1 MAKSKKD
8 VLKSDLGLSDQHK
21 KKLERIIQR
30 SLEEQAK
37 DGAKEIREQIAPGG
51 ELPPQQMW
59 LPVAP
64 MPTDMCRVSPFFPM
78 ARQDLAHRN
87 FIRDMVITDSSWGQI
102 LFTGPKLSTYEEDVL
117 NAVLAIL
124 NEVSFRRKTEHEGKQ
139 TYTYQ
144 GPLLPILRLINP
156 NVKKFANNHY
166 KRAISALELMAV
178 SAIKLVVYKRLKGG
192 KPKVA
197 SWEIMNL
204 LSYAKWDED
213 KKELTV
219 TVNPFFYENFARK
232 SVTLLDVIQR
242 AELRSPIAKSLH
254 RFVMSHKGNV
264 WEGHFLTLAQTL
276 NLNMEQPNKKTK
288 QQIKQAVKKLVD
300 QKLLEADSGIA
311 RNSDVVKLVR
321 TQSAKQRRTRV
332 LK

>member
-8 VLKSDLGLSDQHK
+8 ALLSDLGLSVQTK
-21 KKLERIIQR
+21 KKLELLKKR
-30 SLEEQAK
+30 SLEQQAK
-37 DGAKEIREQIAPGG
+37 EDAQETKEQIAPDGR
-51 ELPPQQMW
+51 LPPQQMW
-59 LPVAP
+59 LPCAP

-78 ARQDLAHRN
+78 ARQALGQRN

-124 NEVSFRRKTEHEGKQ
+124 DTVSFRRKTEHEGKQ

-144 GPLLPILRLINP
+144 GPLLPLLRLINP
-156 NVKKFANNHY
+156 NVKKFAKNHY
-166 KRAISALELMAV
+166 KRVLSALELMTV
-178 SAIKLVVYKRLKGG
+178 SAIKLVVYKRTKTG
-192 KPKVA
+192 KPKAA

-204 LSYAKWDED
+204 LSYAKWDEE
-213 KKELTV
+213 KKEVKITI
-219 TVNPFFYENFARK
+219 NPFFYENFARG

-254 RFVMSHKGNV
+254 RFIMSHKGNV
-264 WEGHFLTLAQTL
+264 WEGHFLTLAPS
-276 NLNMEQPNKKTK
+276 LNMDLDQPQKKTK

-300 QKLLEADSGIA
+300 HKLLETDSGISH
-311 RNSDVVKLVR
+311 NSDVVKLIR
-321 TQSAKQRRTRV
+321 TQSAKQRR